1 MGKEIT
7 FKLEPGTALTAEEI
21 AMIEAAR
28 DLPVEL
34 DEDNPE
40 IDPVATPA
48 QYAALMQAVAR
59 RHRRKWDKTRWWGKC
74 SSVTC
79 LL

>member
-7 FKLEPGTALTAEEI
+7 FKLEPGMGLTPEEI
-21 AMIEAAR
+21 AMIDAAR
-28 DLPVEL
+28 SLPAEH

-40 IDPVATPA
+40 IDPVATPE

-59 RHRRKWDKTRWWGKC
+59 RNQRIAQSQRKLG
-74 SSVTC
+74 
-79 LL
+79 

>member
-1 MGKEIT
+1 MGKEIV
-7 FKLEPGTALTAEEI
+7 FKLKPGTELTAEEI

-28 DLPVEL
+28 NLPAVD

-48 QYAALMQAVAR
+48 QYRALMQAVADR
-59 RHRRKWDKTRWWGKC
+59 NQHLKRVMTKD
-74 SSVTC
+74 
-79 LL
+79 LLKEA